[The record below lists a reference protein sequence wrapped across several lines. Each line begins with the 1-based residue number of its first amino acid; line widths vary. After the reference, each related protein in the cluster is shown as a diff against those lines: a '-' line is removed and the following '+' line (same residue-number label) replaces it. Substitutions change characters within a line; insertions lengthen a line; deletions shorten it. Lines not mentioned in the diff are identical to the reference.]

1 MAQQNGN
8 DQVDTPDGA
17 ADAAHTPVERLIE
30 RFGGIRPMAEKVG
43 VPVSTVQGWKKR
55 AAIPGARQAE
65 LRAAA
70 EKHGIAFAD
79 GELDGVFRME
89 EPAVAEAA
97 AAATAAEPAPE
108 SAPEPA
114 PAVEPA
120 PAPEP
125 VAVAPAAEPAA
136 PSVFAGA
143 PSPVSALA
151 HAYVHGVGD
160 KPAAAAPEPAAP
172 PPADSVFV
180 GAPSPVSALA
190 HAYMHGVGHA
200 PAPASSGGG
209 AGVAVVAALLAI
221 IGAGAAVTAP
231 LWSPD
236 YLERSGQVSGLET
249 RVNDLEGRL
258 GYALTTGTSLSD
270 RVAALEK
277 AAAAMDRKV
286 AGIGALAVRDL
297 REALAG
303 GTPFASEL
311 AAVRASG
318 IADDAS
324 GVALDAI
331 APFAAKGIPT
341 RDQVVQRFAWQVP
354 AVVRADMGGLDS
366 GLGERVLG
374 WVTGVAGVLRLPVS
388 DSSDGQSTP
397 ALMARAA
404 GMLERGE
411 FAAAADLVSM
421 LQGPSAAAVQP
432 WLAEARARIAA
443 DNASALLTKRV
454 ATLLP

>member
-8 DQVDTPDGA
+8 DQVDTPDA
-17 ADAAHTPVERLIE
+17 AAEAVHTPVEQLIE

-70 EKHGIAFAD
+70 ERHGIAFAD
-79 GELDGVFRME
+79 GELDGVFRIE
-89 EPAVAEAA
+89 EPAAAEAA
-97 AAATAAEPAPE
+97 AAVAAPAPAE
-108 SAPEPA
+108 SVSEPAPEPA
-114 PAVEPA
+114 PEPT
-120 PAPEP
+120 PEAAP
-125 VAVAPAAEPAA
+125 VAVAPVAEPAA

-151 HAYVHGVGD
+151 HAY
-160 KPAAAAPEPAAP
+160 
-172 PPADSVFV
+172 
-180 GAPSPVSALA
+180 
-190 HAYMHGVGHA
+190 MHGVGHA
-200 PAPASSGGG
+200 PTPARSGGG

-236 YLERSGQVSGLET
+236 YLERSKQVTGLET

-297 REALAG
+297 REALAA

-324 GVALDAI
+324 AMALDTI

-341 RDQVVQRFAWQVP
+341 REQVVQRFAWQVP
-354 AVVRADMGGLDS
+354 AVVRADMGGIDS
-366 GLGERVLG
+366 GLGERMLG
-374 WVTGVAGVLRLPVS
+374 WVTGMAGVLRLPVS

-397 ALMARAA
+397 ALMARSAA
-404 GMLERGE
+404 MLERGE

-421 LQGPSAAAVQP
+421 LQGPASTAVQP

>member
-8 DQVDTPDGA
+8 DQVDTPDG
-17 ADAAHTPVERLIE
+17 AHTPVERLIE
-30 RFGGIRPMAEKVG
+30 RFGGIRPMAEKLG

-55 AAIPGARQAE
+55 AAIPSARQPE

-70 EKHGIAFAD
+70 EKHGIAITD
-79 GELDGVFRME
+79 GDLEGVFRIE
-89 EPAVAEAA
+89 EPAATEAA
-97 AAATAAEPAPE
+97 
-108 SAPEPA
+108 A

-120 PAPEP
+120 APVTAEPAPAAPEPAAPEP
-125 VAVAPAAEPAA
+125 VAAAAAAPA
-136 PSVFAGA
+136 PSVFADA

-151 HAYVHGVGD
+151 HAYVHGTGD
-160 KPAAAAPEPAAP
+160 KPAAEEPAPAAP
-172 PPADSVFV
+172 AQPGDSVFA

-236 YLERSGQVSGLET
+236 YLDRTRQVAGIET

-297 REALAG
+297 REALAT

-318 IADDAS
+318 IADEAS
-324 GVALDAI
+324 AVALDTI

-341 RDQVVQRFAWQVP
+341 REQVVQSFAWQVP
-354 AVVRADMGGLDS
+354 AVVRADMGGLDA
-366 GLGERVLG
+366 GLGQRMLG
-374 WVTGVAGVLRLPVS
+374 WVTGVAEVLRLPVS
-388 DSSDGQSTP
+388 DLSDGQSTP

-411 FAAAADLVSM
+411 FAAAADLVAM
-421 LQGPSAAAVQP
+421 LPGPSAAAAQP

-443 DNASALLTKRV
+443 DNANALLTKRV
-454 ATLLP
+454 AALLP